1 MVRSYLA
8 LGTKMYLTWYAGGVV
23 LKVAG
28 KVVVT
33 AAKSVGFGKIT
44 SKITQSGLGFVSKN
58 LTRTSIRACLS
69 EVTALCQKQT
79 SRDLELI
86 GLKIRGKSPCGRF
99 IEFKDRFGNIRV
111 KIHPPDASFS
121 ESVTCLCGF
130 GRSTGQW
137 MELKINRVRM
147 QAEFNL
153 KNQDN

>member
-58 LTRTSIRACLS
+58 LTRTSIRAYLS
-69 EVTALCQKQT
+69 EVTALCQKQI

-86 GLKIRGKSPCGRF
+86 GLKISGKSPCGRF
-99 IEFKDRFGNIRV
+99 IEFKDWFGNIRV
-111 KIHPPDASFS
+111 KIHPADRITTYNHIHIYDKAGNSLD
-121 ESVTCLCGF
+121 T
-130 GRSTGQW
+130 
-137 MELKINRVRM
+137 
-147 QAEFNL
+147 NL
-153 KNQDN
+153 KVVSRSSTEAHIPIGGN